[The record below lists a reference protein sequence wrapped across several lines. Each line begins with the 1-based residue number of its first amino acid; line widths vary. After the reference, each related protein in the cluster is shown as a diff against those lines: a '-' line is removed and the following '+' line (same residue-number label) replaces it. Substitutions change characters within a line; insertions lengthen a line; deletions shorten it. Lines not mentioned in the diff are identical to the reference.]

1 VFNDRLPIN
10 DRNDLSGSESTD
22 RLVCP
27 PYPSGDELFSARLF
41 DEVGG
46 IVIAIGRRLSVGPL
60 SRLPSERVFDVQPID
75 ERPEVSSSPALGH
88 RLEIVLSVVPSSSP
102 SPVFVLWHPNQDGS
116 PVIAAKDE
124 RPSIV
129 DAI

>member
-1 VFNDRLPIN
+1 MLNDRLPIN

-22 RLVCP
+22 RLVRP
-27 PYPSGDELFSARLF
+27 PNPSGDELFSARLF
-41 DEVGG
+41 NEVGG

-60 SRLPSERVFDVQPID
+60 SRLPAKRVFDVQPID

-102 SPVFVLWHPNQDGS
+102 SPVFV
-116 PVIAAKDE
+116 
-124 RPSIV
+124 
-129 DAI
+129 